1 MRKLNALAAILTIV
15 GGLNWGLVGLFK
27 FDLVA
32 AVFGGMQF
40 GEVNVAS
47 RIVYTLVGLS
57 ALYLATSCGRSSAPR
72 SQPRDP
78 SPPEQFSKGSRNAC
92 PHPRRAAVAGVLGLA
107 LLAPPAAATMPAPR
121 EPDACLRPRPP
132 HR

>member
-40 GEVNVAS
+40 GEVNIAS
-47 RIVYTLVGLS
+47 RVVYALVGLS
-57 ALYLATSCGRSSAPR
+57 AAYLASQLRTLVRGSEPAHTNLASS
-72 SQPRDP
+72 
-78 SPPEQFSKGSRNAC
+78 
-92 PHPRRAAVAGVLGLA
+92 
-107 LLAPPAAATMPAPR
+107 
-121 EPDACLRPRPP
+121 
-132 HR
+132 

>member
-1 MRKLNALAAILTIV
+1 MKRFNALAAILTIV

-32 AVFGGMQF
+32 AIFGGMSF

-57 ALYLATSCGRSSAPR
+57 AAYLATQLRTLVGT
-72 SQPRDP
+72 SQP
-78 SPPEQFSKGSRNAC
+78 SPANSISS
-92 PHPRRAAVAGVLGLA
+92 
-107 LLAPPAAATMPAPR
+107 
-121 EPDACLRPRPP
+121 
-132 HR
+132 

>member
-1 MRKLNALAAILTIV
+1 MKRLNAAAAILTIV

-47 RIVYTLVGLS
+47 RIIYTLVGLS
-57 ALYLATSCGRSSAPR
+57 ALYLASQLRTLIATSEPTPTPANSISS
-72 SQPRDP
+72 
-78 SPPEQFSKGSRNAC
+78 
-92 PHPRRAAVAGVLGLA
+92 
-107 LLAPPAAATMPAPR
+107 
-121 EPDACLRPRPP
+121 
-132 HR
+132 

>member
-1 MRKLNALAAILTIV
+1 MKRLNAFAAILTIV

-40 GEVNVAS
+40 GEVNLAS

-57 ALYLATSCGRSSAPR
+57 ALYLASQLRKLISTS
-72 SQPRDP
+72 
-78 SPPEQFSKGSRNAC
+78 
-92 PHPRRAAVAGVLGLA
+92 
-107 LLAPPAAATMPAPR
+107 
-121 EPDACLRPRPP
+121 EPTPTTSVTT
-132 HR
+132 

>member
-32 AVFGGMQF
+32 AIFGGMHF

-47 RIVYTLVGLS
+47 RIIYALVGLS
-57 ALYLATSCGRSSAPR
+57 AAYLATQLPALVRA
-72 SQPRDP
+72 SQPT
-78 SPPEQFSKGSRNAC
+78 
-92 PHPRRAAVAGVLGLA
+92 
-107 LLAPPAAATMPAPR
+107 PASSVTA
-121 EPDACLRPRPP
+121 
-132 HR
+132 

>member
-1 MRKLNALAAILTIV
+1 MRKLNGLAAILTIV

-47 RIVYTLVGLS
+47 RIVYALVGLS
-57 ALYLATSCGRSSAPR
+57 AAYLASQLRTLVGT
-72 SQPRDP
+72 SQP
-78 SPPEQFSKGSRNAC
+78 SPANSISS
-92 PHPRRAAVAGVLGLA
+92 
-107 LLAPPAAATMPAPR
+107 
-121 EPDACLRPRPP
+121 
-132 HR
+132 

>member
-1 MRKLNALAAILTIV
+1 MKRLNVLAAILTIV

-32 AVFGGMQF
+32 AIFGGMQF

-57 ALYLATSCGRSSAPR
+57 AAYLTTQVPALIRT
-72 SQPRDP
+72 SQPTP
-78 SPPEQFSKGSRNAC
+78 ASPVRS
-92 PHPRRAAVAGVLGLA
+92 
-107 LLAPPAAATMPAPR
+107 
-121 EPDACLRPRPP
+121 
-132 HR
+132 